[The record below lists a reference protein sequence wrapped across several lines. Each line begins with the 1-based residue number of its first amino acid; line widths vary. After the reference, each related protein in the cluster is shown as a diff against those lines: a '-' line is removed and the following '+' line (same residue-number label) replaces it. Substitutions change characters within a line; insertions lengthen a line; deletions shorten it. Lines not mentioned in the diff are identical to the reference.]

1 MDSSSWVFSSL
12 LPAEDLTNH
21 EYYTSSSS
29 PTYKALPGNTWSIT
43 YEDDSSASGIVGTD
57 TVTLGGTTVTNQG
70 IELAD
75 TISWQFQNGSADGLL
90 GLAFDSLNNGKY
102 IELSSTLA

>member
-29 PTYKALPGNTWSIT
+29 PTYNALPGNTWSII
-43 YEDDSSASGIVGTD
+43 YGDGSSASGIVGTD
-57 TVTLGGTTVTNQG
+57 TVSVGDTVITNQG
-70 IELAD
+70 IELAN
-75 TISWQFQNGSADGLL
+75 TISWQYQEGSADGVL
-90 GLAFDSLNNGKY
+90 GLAFDSLNSGKY